1 MIRLIGAATMIV
13 AMSFGNAVYANTND
27 TTQAVNKVSAASLEL
42 QNKLNVF
49 DGYQA
54 NFKQVVT
61 DIEANIIHQA
71 DGKLVFKQPGKFI
84 WEVTAPEEELL
95 ISNGRY
101 VWWYNPFVEQVS
113 IFDVQQAVTQTPF
126 ALLVSKDPSIWKQF
140 SISKENNIYVIT
152 PVDLSQ
158 AQVIKLT
165 LTIIDNDLEKIV
177 ITSRSQQVSEYTLSG
192 QSKFN
197 PQADMFEFEMPAGI
211 DVDDQ
216 RSQPEVIDGNVSY

>member
-1 MIRLIGAATMIV
+1 
-13 AMSFGNAVYANTND
+13 MSFGNTVYANTTN
-27 TTQAVNKVSAASLEL
+27 TSQTANKVSPLEVTPTEVSAASLEL

-61 DIEANIIHQA
+61 DIDANIIHQA

-95 ISNGRY
+95 ISNGQY

-192 QSKFN
+192 QSKFS
-197 PQADMFEFEMPAGI
+197 PQADLFEFEMPAGI

-216 RSQPEVIDGNVSY
+216 RSQPEIIDGNVSY

>member
-177 ITSRSQQVSEYTLSG
+177 ITSRSQQVSEYTLSD
-192 QSKFN
+192 QSKFK
-197 PQADMFEFEMPAGI
+197 PQEDMFEFEMPAGI

>member
-1 MIRLIGAATMIV
+1 MIV

-177 ITSRSQQVSEYTLSG
+177 ITSRSQQVSEYTLSD
-192 QSKFN
+192 QSKFK
-197 PQADMFEFEMPAGI
+197 PQEDMFEFEMPAGI

-216 RSQPEVIDGNVSY
+216 RSKAEVIDGNVSY

>member
-1 MIRLIGAATMIV
+1 MIV

-95 ISNGRY
+95 ISNGQY

-177 ITSRSQQVSEYTLSG
+177 ITSRSQQVSEYTLSD
-192 QSKFN
+192 QSKFK
-197 PQADMFEFEMPAGI
+197 PQEDMFEFEMPAGI

-216 RSQPEVIDGNVSY
+216 RSKAEVIDGNVSY

>member
-95 ISNGRY
+95 ISNGQY

-177 ITSRSQQVSEYTLSG
+177 ITSRSQQVSEYTLSE

-216 RSQPEVIDGNVSY
+216 RSKAEVIDGNVSY

>member
-71 DGKLVFKQPGKFI
+71 DGKLVFKQPGRFI

-95 ISNGRY
+95 ISNGQY

-177 ITSRSQQVSEYTLSG
+177 ITSRSQQVSEYTLSD
-192 QSKFN
+192 QSKFK
-197 PQADMFEFEMPAGI
+197 PQEDMFEFEMPAGI

-216 RSQPEVIDGNVSY
+216 RSKAEVIDGNVSY

>member
-71 DGKLVFKQPGKFI
+71 DGKLVFKQPGRFI

-95 ISNGRY
+95 ISNGQY

-177 ITSRSQQVSEYTLSG
+177 ITSRSQQVSEYTLSD
-192 QSKFN
+192 QSKFK
-197 PQADMFEFEMPAGI
+197 PQEDMFEFEMPAGI

>member
-1 MIRLIGAATMIV
+1 MIV

-71 DGKLVFKQPGKFI
+71 DGKLVFKQPGRFI

-95 ISNGRY
+95 ISNGQY

-177 ITSRSQQVSEYTLSG
+177 ITSRSQQVSEYTLSD
-192 QSKFN
+192 QSKFK
-197 PQADMFEFEMPAGI
+197 PQEDMFEFEMPAGI

-216 RSQPEVIDGNVSY
+216 RSKAEVIDGNVSY

>member
-1 MIRLIGAATMIV
+1 MIRIIGAATMIV

-27 TTQAVNKVSAASLEL
+27 TTQAVNEVSAASLEL

-95 ISNGRY
+95 ISNGQY

-177 ITSRSQQVSEYTLSG
+177 ITSRSQQVSEYTLSN
-192 QSKFN
+192 QSKFK
-197 PQADMFEFEMPAGI
+197 PQEDMFEFEMPAGI

-216 RSQPEVIDGNVSY
+216 RSKAEVIDGNVSY

>member
-1 MIRLIGAATMIV
+1 MIV